1 MSKYNNIIGWD
12 FETAGLDPS
21 KPIYSMA
28 VNINPNFKQYQK
40 YRKKYDFQD
49 LIIFIDNGNDEY
61 ELFNEDAKIASNI
74 LSTTLKHNEGYISA
88 SIKKDELS
96 NALKALIRNGYR
108 AAVHE
113 PVKTNKKQPSPNCS
127 NNNKLYSFEYN
138 K

>member
-21 KPIYSMA
+21 KSIHAMA
-28 VNINPNFKQYQK
+28 VNINPNFKQYQQC
-40 YRKKYDFQD
+40 REKYDFQD

-61 ELFNEDAKIASNI
+61 ELFNEDAKIASNL
-74 LSTTLKHNEGYISA
+74 LSTALKHNEGYIST

-96 NALKALIRNGYR
+96 NALRALIRNGYR

-113 PVKTNKKQPSPNCS
+113 PVKASKKTTITELFKQ
-127 NNNKLYSFEYN
+127 
-138 K
+138 